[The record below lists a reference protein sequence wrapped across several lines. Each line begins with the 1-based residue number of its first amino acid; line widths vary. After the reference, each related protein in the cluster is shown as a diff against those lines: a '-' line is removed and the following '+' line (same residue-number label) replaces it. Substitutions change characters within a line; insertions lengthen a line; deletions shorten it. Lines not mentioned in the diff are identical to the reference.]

1 RLHLTEERLDRLPDL
16 GPHVDGA
23 PPERP
28 RMFAAWN
35 RAPGVV
41 VKQDELRPPV
51 DRDREARSGAD
62 AERRAQALGPGLDW
76 TERRRSPVE
85 GTHSDSQVAAADER
99 VARSGNCR
107 HTRTRLWGG
116 PNPTGLFHIWAT
128 DDMVR
133 RGILKSRTQRPIAR
147 TVGRVLARIRSI
159 PSSCARRYPTVPG
172 SR

>member
-1 RLHLTEERLDRLPDL
+1 LDLAAFTADGREGVVEVALLGVPVPPHRQQRVLEVDRLARRLHLTEERLDRFPDL

-28 RMFAAWN
+28 RMLAAWN

-62 AERRAQALGPGLDW
+62 AERRAQALGPCLDW

-107 HTRTRLWGG
+107 HTRTRLWG
-116 PNPTGLFHIWAT
+116 
-128 DDMVR
+128 
-133 RGILKSRTQRPIAR
+133 
-147 TVGRVLARIRSI
+147 RSEEH
-159 PSSCARRYPTVPG
+159 
-172 SR
+172 